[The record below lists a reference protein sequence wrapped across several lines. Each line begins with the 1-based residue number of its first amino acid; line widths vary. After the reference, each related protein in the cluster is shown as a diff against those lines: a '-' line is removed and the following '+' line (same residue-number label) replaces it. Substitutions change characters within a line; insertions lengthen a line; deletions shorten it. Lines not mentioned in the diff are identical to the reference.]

1 MPSEYEIVTHAQ
13 NWTLRQNRAA
23 TFEQNP
29 SSAANLW
36 FLTYRENSP
45 LKAENWDAFRDPD
58 ALTYKAYV
66 NLQSDAEAK
75 VHGVLETHAEAGA
88 DAALDAGSVAL
99 LGQLFTPS
107 RYLCH
112 GFQQIQAY
120 IGYMAPSSYITNA
133 AGFATADFLRR
144 VTTIAY
150 RTREL
155 QIAHPDSGIG
165 SAERSRWEGHDG
177 WQPAR
182 KAVEYALV
190 SYDWGE
196 AFTALNLVLG
206 PTLDDVLL
214 TQLGQVAKSRGDDLT
229 WLLTRF
235 LAEDSRRRGRWSRAL
250 ADLAVA
256 QRPDNQAVLAKWV
269 SRWSARA
276 DDAALGLG
284 TILEA
289 PGEQRVGRR
298 RRRPRQGGQGRLPRR
313 AARSRQRQRD
323 RTGGLNMETA
333 RTARWRDTINL
344 DDLWEGDMIAVT
356 VDGEAVLLVNLDGTV
371 LAYSNRCPHQASA
384 LDEGDLDGETL
395 TCAKHLWEFN
405 AATGRGINP
414 DDARLTSFGCQV
426 GDDGTIYVDIGR

>member
-1 MPSEYEIVTHAQ
+1 MTETPARKPRPRRTFSTFGDVRRMPSEYEIVTHAQ
-13 NWTLRQNRAA
+13 NWTLRQNRVA

-29 SSAANLW
+29 SSAPNLW

-88 DAALDAGSVAL
+88 DAAMDAASVAL
-99 LGQLFTPS
+99 LGHLFTPS
-107 RYLCH
+107 RFLCH
-112 GFQQIQAY
+112 GFQQVQAY

-133 AGFATADFLRR
+133 AAFSTADFLRR

-165 SAERSRWEGHDG
+165 SAERALWEEHDG

-182 KAVEYALV
+182 KAIEYALV

-214 TQLGQVAKSRGDDLT
+214 TQLGQVARTNGDDLT
-229 WLLTRF
+229 WLLTSF

-256 QRPDNQAVLAKWV
+256 QRADNRAVLAKWV
-269 SRWSARA
+269 TRWSALA

-284 TILEA
+284 TILETA
-289 PGEQRVGRR
+289 PGNRVT
-298 RRRPRQGGQGRLPRR
+298 
-313 AARSRQRQRD
+313 AAQVAAH
-323 RTGGLNMETA
+323 A
-333 RTARWRDTINL
+333 RTAR
-344 DDLWEGDMIAVT
+344 
-356 VDGEAVLLVNLDGTV
+356 EAFLAGLPGTASGNGTV
-371 LAYSNRCPHQASA
+371 QA
-384 LDEGDLDGETL
+384 G
-395 TCAKHLWEFN
+395 
-405 AATGRGINP
+405 
-414 DDARLTSFGCQV
+414 
-426 GDDGTIYVDIGR
+426 